1 MKRIIFII
9 LFLCL
14 FLITR
19 ATNVFVKLGTNY
31 ILKEKEWKGSINGVC
46 AKLGYDTNQFYT
58 YFPSDDGIKSDINYI
73 CFEIFTRDIVCV
85 LCEDNVYE
93 LKEQDINN
101 FLKDFD
107 FPRIYSVYNRDTDLS
122 EGIKRKNLNI
132 NFLAKALRIAYNKN
146 STDTVLISDIFK
158 YKLYFKNSILCKF
171 EYSDN
176 YNSAAKEFM
185 EKNPEYFKFMELYAK
200 EYWGNNSS
208 GILHE
213 LNQQCESL
221 YEIPNGFRN
230 EHLIEFPL
238 DSDHNYYN
246 FKMVRVIYYNEK
258 ITLREFKDICH
269 GNISFIAKRK
279 NNNQEIYIYQY
290 RNAILG
296 FYANGNLAFVEA

>member
-1 MKRIIFII
+1 MW
-9 LFLCL
+9 L

-107 FPRIYSVYNRDTDLS
+107 FSRIYSVYNRDTDLS

-158 YKLYFKNSILCKF
+158 YKQNNKYNPFHNLIVFNYCFMQKYIILPKCAN
-171 EYSDN
+171 YSLFSLISCTIFSSSSMQVSLRLTIQIIVKLIDN
-176 YNSAAKEFM
+176 TDNFC
-185 EKNPEYFKFMELYAK
+185 NFVL
-200 EYWGNNSS
+200 G
-208 GILHE
+208 
-213 LNQQCESL
+213 
-221 YEIPNGFRN
+221 
-230 EHLIEFPL
+230 
-238 DSDHNYYN
+238 DHRY
-246 FKMVRVIYYNEK
+246 
-258 ITLREFKDICH
+258 ICF
-269 GNISFIAKRK
+269 IS
-279 NNNQEIYIYQY
+279 Y
-290 RNAILG
+290 
-296 FYANGNLAFVEA
+296 